1 MVTASSSPLNGWLK
15 VLTQLHATSLLHYA
29 LYTFASRCLTL
40 TANFRDLWVVAEMNF
55 RFWYLS
61 WQAWHMR
68 ESYPR
73 CTLGLS
79 RKNASKPI
87 SVNASASSLK
97 KTYEHRMKFKKK
109 TYFII
114 SQKSNLNEKESKQKN
129 IRKKQIQIGKKTKK
143 INKKQKHMNKFKNKI
158 KRGRIKN
165 EQQPKKIMKT

>member
-1 MVTASSSPLNGWLK
+1 MKIEPKISLKHLVCSANGSEATKASYRQDKSNIRSFHRFIDPIWMVTASSSPLNGWLK

-97 KTYEHRMKFKKK
+97 KTMSIEWNFKKK
-109 TYFII
+109 HILLF
-114 SQKSNLNEKESKQKN
+114 
-129 IRKKQIQIGKKTKK
+129 
-143 INKKQKHMNKFKNKI
+143 
-158 KRGRIKN
+158 
-165 EQQPKKIMKT
+165 PKKVI